1 MTTSFG
7 TSINN
12 ILTGSNLI
20 SAEFVRIDI
29 PGTEAQGGPTF
40 FFSNSYRNE
49 TITDPIG
56 NTAPVTTST
65 QACTAL
71 GGLVAV
77 SGHQRDLSVTSYDT
91 SITLSG
97 IDNTRVGAIIDAGIK
112 GSRIQIYRGFYD
124 TAYQIIDTPQLRY
137 TGIVT
142 SYSLNEERV
151 DNIDA
156 FTLVINCSSYK
167 TVLENRIAGRYTNS
181 RSWKFYNST
190 DTSMDRVASL
200 SNAKF
205 DFGKKLG

>member
-1 MTTSFG
+1 MSTSFG
-7 TSINN
+7 TAINSA
-12 ILTGSNLI
+12 LASSNLR

-56 NTAPVTTST
+56 NTQPVTTST
-65 QACTAL
+65 QAWTAL
-71 GGLVAV
+71 GGLVQV
-77 SGHQRDLSVTSYDT
+77 SGHQRDLSVTSFDT
-91 SITLSG
+91 SITLAG
-97 IDNTRVGAIIDAGIK
+97 IDKTRVGSVIDAGIK

-124 TAYQIIDTPQLRY
+124 EALQLIGTPQLRY

-151 DNIDA
+151 DTTDA

-167 TVLENRIAGRYTNS
+167 TVLENRRAGRYTNS

-200 SNAKF
+200 NNAKF
-205 DFGKKLG
+205 DFGKKLA